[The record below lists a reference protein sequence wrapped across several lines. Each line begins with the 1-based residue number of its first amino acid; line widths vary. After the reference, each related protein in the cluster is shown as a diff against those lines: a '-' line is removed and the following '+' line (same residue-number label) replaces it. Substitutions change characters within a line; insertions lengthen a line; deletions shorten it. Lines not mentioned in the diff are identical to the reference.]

1 MSFFQ
6 IIISSHF
13 SLEAQSYPTFLAGQ
27 KLHFLN
33 RVNSL
38 VFLRYFR
45 GQLLGMA
52 YSIISFRLDFNCSWK
67 KTWVWF
73 SSRSPWLLS
82 SKLSAFDLRC
92 DEKKWYFL
100 QAWIP
105 DSADIHVCFYVVKAM
120 VKVHLCTFLS
130 LCMPGKIC
138 GEHTGEACD
147 EEVRKKTPEF
157 SWRGGGESGRVFRGT
172 PCFCF
177 SSQERESGGS
187 RVQDGGPLAQVT
199 LWMMCVERCLVQLS
213 TLHSK
218 RPFFNPSE
226 SHPRART
233 PLPSKKTLL
242 ALPQTPSSFL
252 PCFPWPESKCFMWL
266 DWGRLEVG
274 PRPCPK
280 KTLVFQWDGGVL
292 VLAGWSGGV
301 RLMPPGRGG
310 NKRPRAL
317 SHALFLGAPVCT
329 CREVEIV

>member
-1 MSFFQ
+1 
-6 IIISSHF
+6 
-13 SLEAQSYPTFLAGQ
+13 
-27 KLHFLN
+27 
-33 RVNSL
+33 
-38 VFLRYFR
+38 
-45 GQLLGMA
+45 
-52 YSIISFRLDFNCSWK
+52 
-67 KTWVWF
+67 
-73 SSRSPWLLS
+73 
-82 SKLSAFDLRC
+82 
-92 DEKKWYFL
+92 
-100 QAWIP
+100 
-105 DSADIHVCFYVVKAM
+105 M

-147 EEVRKKTPEF
+147 EEVGKKNAQVFLEGEEESQAEYSGERLVF
-157 SWRGGGESGRVFRGT
+157 VFHYKRGRAGGGAN
-172 PCFCF
+172 
-177 SSQERESGGS
+177 

-329 CREVEIV
+329 CREVEMV